1 MDRFT
6 EHSEQVDTRLGSLAV
21 RRVGTGTPTVLWS
34 SMFVDSHT
42 WDGLV
47 PLLRIG
53 APEREIVLIDPPGLG
68 RSEPLAR
75 RSSIAEAAAA
85 ARDALAGLGM
95 AGPVD
100 WVGNAF
106 GGHVGYELATDPS
119 IVRSFVAISAPP
131 EPIPAH
137 LRRQIAVLHPI
148 LRSLGPV
155 RPVRDAVVSAM
166 LTDASSADSRIRNV
180 VVESLNRPTR
190 ASMSHALR
198 SFIIDRTDVT
208 DRLAEIGVPSLFIA
222 SDDRGDWAPADAERA
237 AASAPHATAVV
248 VTGARTL
255 VPLEQPAAVAQHI
268 LEFWAASER
277 DEGRPGESAR

>member
-6 EHSEQVDTRLGSLAV
+6 EHSERVDTRLGSLAV
-21 RRVGTGTPTVLWS
+21 RRVGTGAPTVLWS

-42 WDGLV
+42 WDGIL
-47 PLLRIG
+47 PLLLTG
-53 APEREIVLIDPPGLG
+53 APEREYLLIDPPGLG

-75 RSSIAEAAAA
+75 RTSITEAATA
-85 ARDALAGLGM
+85 AREALAGLGVF
-95 AGPVD
+95 APVD

-106 GGHVGYELATDPS
+106 GGHVGYQLATDSS
-119 IVRSFVAISAPP
+119 IIRSFVAISAPT

-137 LRRQIAVLHPI
+137 LRRRIAVLQPI
-148 LRSLGPV
+148 LRALGPV

-166 LTDASSADSRIRNV
+166 LTDASSADPRIREV
-180 VVESLNRPTR
+180 VVQSLNRPTR

-208 DRLAEIGVPSLFIA
+208 DRLANIGVPSLFIA

-237 AASAPHATAVV
+237 AASAPLATAAV

-255 VPLEQPAAVAQHI
+255 VPLEQPAAVAKSI
-268 LEFWAASER
+268 LEFWAASEL
-277 DEGRPGESAR
+277 DGHARRSTS